1 MNNFI
6 INNNKGR
13 IEFLDARFYLTQDG
27 GYVPSVTTILEA
39 YPKDAAYFK
48 WIKDV
53 GADADT
59 IRDEAGRRG
68 SNVHDLTERYDM
80 GEEVSFIENGSPKY
94 KMLEWAMFER
104 YAEFITVH
112 NPTIDLIES
121 NYISESLG
129 FAGTIDRVMDI
140 YGAKTLV
147 DIKTSNSIYP
157 SYWLQLA
164 AYHKLLE
171 AHGRNDIERV
181 GILWLNAKT
190 RTFGKNGSIQ
200 GMGWQLIS
208 KSVEEIM
215 NDWALFMYTHKLWLA
230 LNEDVKPKMISYQL
244 KYKK

>member
-1 MNNFI
+1 
-6 INNNKGR
+6 
-13 IEFLDARFYLTQDG
+13 
-27 GYVPSVTTILEA
+27 
-39 YPKDAAYFK
+39 
-48 WIKDV
+48 
-53 GADADT
+53 
-59 IRDEAGRRG
+59 
-68 SNVHDLTERYDM
+68 
-80 GEEVSFIENGSPKY
+80 
-94 KMLEWAMFER
+94 
-104 YAEFITVH
+104 
-112 NPTIDLIES
+112 
-121 NYISESLG
+121 
-129 FAGTIDRVMDI
+129 MDI

-171 AHGRNDIERV
+171 AHGHKDIERV

-200 GMGWQLIS
+200 GMGWQLIT
-208 KSVEEIM
+208 KSVEEII